1 VRDTWLEV
9 GQTLLA
15 LKDYLEYQAW
25 YDPENDGQPND
36 GFLLLF
42 AGEAVNVLH
51 VGTPR
56 SEEAGW
62 LYAEV
67 AVAFSDKE
75 TSRKG
80 WVPENVFQFSSA
92 P

>member
-1 VRDTWLEV
+1 VRDTGLEV

-15 LKDYLEYQAW
+15 LQDYLEYQD
-25 YDPENDGQPND
+25 DPENDGQPNN
-36 GFLLLF
+36 GFLVLF

-51 VGTPR
+51 VGKPR

-67 AVAFSDKE
+67 AVAFNDKE

-80 WVPENVFQFSSA
+80 WVPEHVFQFISA